1 MGLIVCFILPG
12 LRPGPGEAAGCK
24 PAATGE
30 GNGGGQWGE
39 QQGGLRG
46 RQRHDCHISYFPVG
60 ATFRRVLAF
69 SCPVGATFRRVLAFS
84 CPVGATFRRVCNPPG
99 GGWGVATPAADTL
112 PCSLF
117 SLPAFVVGSLT
128 RRREAAGCKPAA
140 TCHPRNGAL
149 PYSLFSLPAF
159 FCRVANPTQGRR
171 RVANPP
177 QRGRATWM
185 PAWEATGPQLGVRN
199 PPQRRVCSPSQ
210 LPRSG
215 GVTPPVNFHVPAG
228 LQPAG

>member
-1 MGLIVCFILPG
+1 MRASPVERRSPVSSIQYSEFCLLYSVFCIQTSVFCILYSDFCLLYSVFTFI
-12 LRPGPGEAAGCK
+12 
-24 PAATGE
+24 
-30 GNGGGQWGE
+30 
-39 QQGGLRG
+39 
-46 RQRHDCHISYFPVG
+46 PV
-60 ATFRRVLAF
+60 
-69 SCPVGATFRRVLAFS
+69 S
-84 CPVGATFRRVCNPPG
+84 ATFRRVCNPPG
-99 GGWGVATPAADTL
+99 GGWGFAPPAADTL

>member
-1 MGLIVCFILPG
+1 MRASPVERRSPVSSIQYSEFCLLYSVFCIQTSVFCILSSVFRLLSSVFRLLSSVFTFI
-12 LRPGPGEAAGCK
+12 
-24 PAATGE
+24 
-30 GNGGGQWGE
+30 
-39 QQGGLRG
+39 
-46 RQRHDCHISYFPVG
+46 PV
-60 ATFRRVLAF
+60 
-69 SCPVGATFRRVLAFS
+69 S
-84 CPVGATFRRVCNPPG
+84 ATFRRVCNPPG
-99 GGWGVATPAADTL
+99 GGWGFAPPAADML

-185 PAWEATGPQLGVRN
+185 PAWEATGPQLGLLRSSPTSRRVCK
-199 PPQRRVCSPSQ
+199 PQLTSTSRRVCSPS
-210 LPRSG
+210 
-215 GVTPPVNFHVPAG
+215 
-228 LQPAG
+228 